1 MLDIKIVTVQLVS
14 VLPLPVLMVLI
25 LQFAQMLLVCSVTP
39 TVIVLSVTILIQ
51 ILLAQLIRLVAQ
63 LLEIANKLTVTQL
76 KINTK
81 ILIAKILE
89 LFVL

>member
-51 ILLAQLIRLVAQ
+51 ILLAQLIRLVAHFM
-63 LLEIANKLTVTQL
+63 EIANKLTVTQL

>member
-1 MLDIKIVTVQLVS
+1 MLDIKIATVQLVS
-14 VLPLPVLMVLI
+14 VLPLPVLMALI
-25 LQFAQMLLVCSVTP
+25 LQFAQVPLVCSVAP

>member
-1 MLDIKIVTVQLVS
+1 MLDIKIATVQLVS
-14 VLPLPVLMVLI
+14 VLPLPVLMALI

-51 ILLAQLIRLVAQ
+51 ILPAQLIRLVAQ